1 MISDL
6 LFFAIG
12 SISSAL
18 IESEVLFVVEA
29 ITLRSMS
36 FCGVINTSGSI
47 PLIFI
52 TIQKCTMY
60 SKYGL
65 CRKTDILNK

>member
-6 LFFAIG
+6 LFFAAG

-18 IESEVLFVVEA
+18 IESDVLFTGEA

-36 FCGVINTSGSI
+36 FCGVIIESVRI

-52 TIQKCTMY
+52 KIQICTTY
-60 SKYGL
+60 SKSGL
-65 CRKTDILNK
+65 GDTL